1 MNKKI
6 KVESPGRI
14 NLIGEH
20 VDYNGGSVLPGAID
34 KKVEFIVEN
43 IPGNKCFIESK
54 TINKKFEF
62 DFSSLE
68 KSSEHWQNYI
78 LGTVNNLINKKN
90 QRISAFSCEINSSL
104 PIGAGISLS
113 LIHI

>member
-54 TINKKFEF
+54 TINKKLQ
-62 DFSSLE
+62 DL
-68 KSSEHWQNYI
+68 KI
-78 LGTVNNLINKKN
+78 KI
-90 QRISAFSCEINSSL
+90 
-104 PIGAGISLS
+104 
-113 LIHI
+113 